1 MQPLGLSGQGNFLR
15 PFVRESLMLKTRITE
30 MLNIEYPIIQGGMM
44 WLATAE
50 LAAAVSNAGGFGIIA
65 ALSCGS
71 KEGLREEIRK
81 CKDLTD
87 KPFGVNVSML
97 PDLSIGERTEEYFDA
112 IIEEG
117 VTAVETA
124 GRTPEP
130 YLPRLTEAGIKIIHK
145 IPAVR
150 HAQTAER
157 LGVDAVT
164 IVGFECA
171 GHPGMDDVTT
181 FILVQKAARVLNIPV
196 IAAGGICDARGFVAA
211 LALGAEGVLM
221 GTRFMLTSECWA
233 HHQIKE
239 QLLQA
244 TELDTLII
252 ERSIQNAARCI
263 KNQAAMRALEMEQH
277 GATLEGLL
285 TVVSGQLGFKAFQEG
300 DIDAGVIAC
309 GQVVGLIDQLKSVKE
324 VINEIVNGSHEIC
337 RGLGKMGI
345 G

>member
-1 MQPLGLSGQGNFLR
+1 MF
-15 PFVRESLMLKTRITE
+15 KTRITE
-30 MLNIEYPIIQGGMM
+30 MLTIEYPIIQGGMM

-65 ALSCGS
+65 ALSCGNG
-71 KEGLREEIRK
+71 EGLREEIRK
-81 CKDLTD
+81 CKNLTD

-97 PDLSIGERTEEYFDA
+97 PDLATGERIEEYFDA
-112 IIEEG
+112 ICEEG

-130 YLPRLTEAGIKIIHK
+130 YLPRLKEAGIRVIHK
-145 IPAVR
+145 VPAVR

-181 FILVQKAARVLNIPV
+181 FILLQKASRELNIPL
-196 IAAGGICDARGFVAA
+196 IAGGGICDAKGFVAA
-211 LALGAEGVLM
+211 LALGADGVLM

-233 HHQIKE
+233 PRQIKE
-239 QLLQA
+239 RLLQA
-244 TELDTLII
+244 SELDTMII
-252 ERSIQNAARCI
+252 ERSIQNAARVI
-263 KNQAAMRALEMEQH
+263 KNPAAARALEMEQG
-277 GATLEGLL
+277 GATLEELL
-285 TVVSGQLGFKAFQEG
+285 TVVSGQVGLKALRQG
-300 DIDAGVIAC
+300 DADAGVIAC
-309 GQVVGLIDQLKSVKE
+309 GQIVGMIDTLKGVKE
-324 VINEIVNGSHEIC
+324 VIDEIVAGAHEIY
-337 RGLGKMGI
+337 RRLGKMGI

>member
-1 MQPLGLSGQGNFLR
+1 
-15 PFVRESLMLKTRITE
+15 

-97 PDLSIGERTEEYFDA
+97 PDLTTGEQTEEYIDA
-112 IIEEG
+112 IVEER
-117 VTAVETA
+117 VQAVETA

-130 YLPRLTEAGIKIIHK
+130 YLPRLTEAGIKVIHK
-145 IPAVR
+145 VPAVR

-181 FILVQKAARVLNIPV
+181 FVLVQKAARVLNIPV
-196 IAAGGICDARGFVAA
+196 IAGGGICDAKGFVAA

-221 GTRFMLTSECWA
+221 GTRFMLTLECWA
-233 HHQIKE
+233 HQKIKE

-244 TELDTLII
+244 TELDTMII

-263 KNQAAMRALEMEQH
+263 KNQAAMRALEMEQD
-277 GATLEGLL
+277 GATLEELL
-285 TVVSGQLGFKAFQEG
+285 TVVSGQVGLKALQEG
-300 DIDAGVIAC
+300 DTDAGVVAC

-324 VINEIVNGSHEIC
+324 VIDEVVKGSYDIC
-337 RGLGKMGI
+337 QDLREMGI